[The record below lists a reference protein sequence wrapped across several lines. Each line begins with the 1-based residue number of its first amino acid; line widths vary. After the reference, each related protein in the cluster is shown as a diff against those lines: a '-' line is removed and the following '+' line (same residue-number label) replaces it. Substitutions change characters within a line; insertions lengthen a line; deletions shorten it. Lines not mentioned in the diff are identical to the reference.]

1 MRVPGLATLRGR
13 VRLLAIGITALVILL
28 AAVPLALL
36 LRSAAYADAER
47 EATYAAQNVS
57 DYLSSGTYDDAV
69 LDQYLDRVNDRTRW
83 PVTIVMSDGD
93 VLGADLPD
101 TALKVARRDRGRV
114 GGDVDRDGD
123 ADPRGYG
130 DGDADNLGSVST
142 ARTVSV
148 DDGRLVEIL
157 ADDGRGQACVVA
169 AVDDSAILSSVRTRY
184 ALVGVAA
191 LVLLLLAGAA
201 AEVTSRRLVR
211 PLRRTA
217 DTAGRLSAGDLTA
230 RAPEEG
236 PAEVAQVAVELNA
249 LAGRIDELLTAERES
264 TADLSHRLRTPLTA
278 VRLGVEALPA
288 SERKLELEQHVASL
302 ERTLTQVI
310 RAARRPQREGVHPR
324 ADATQVVRERLD
336 FWTPLAEDQERA
348 VVVDMPDGP
357 CWVRSS
363 ADDLA
368 TTIDA
373 LLENVMAH
381 TPEGTPFG
389 VRLALRSADVVIE
402 VHDEGPGIPPGA
414 VSRGQSDRGSSGLGL
429 DIARSTTE
437 AVGGAIEVRRGGGT
451 TTVRLTLPTSGP
463 PSQPADGQA

>member
-1 MRVPGLATLRGR
+1 MTIPGLASLRGR
-13 VRLLAIGITALVILL
+13 VLLLAVGIAGLVILL

-36 LRSAAYADAER
+36 LRSAAYDDAER

-57 DYLSSGTYDDAV
+57 DYLSSGTYDDQV
-69 LDQYLDRVNDRTRW
+69 LDQYLKRVNGRTSW

-93 VLGADLPD
+93 VLGAGLSSA
-101 TALKVARRDRGRV
+101 ALKSAT
-114 GGDVDRDGD
+114 RDGGRAID
-123 ADPRGYG
+123 ADGDGDQRGDG
-130 DGDADNLGSVST
+130 DGDADNLGFVSD
-142 ARTVSV
+142 ARTISV

-157 ADDGRGQACVVA
+157 ADDGDGQARVVA
-169 AVDDSAILSSVRTRY
+169 SVDNSVIFSSVRTRY

-191 LVLLLLAGAA
+191 LGLLLLAGAA

-217 DTAGRLSAGDLTA
+217 DTAGRLSAGDLAA

-249 LAGRIDELLTAERES
+249 LAGRIDELLTTERES

-288 SERKLELEQHVASL
+288 SERKVELEQHVASL
-302 ERTLTQVI
+302 QRTLTQVI

-324 ADATQVVRERLD
+324 ADAAAVVRERLE

-348 VVVDMPDGP
+348 VTVDVAGGES
-357 CWVRSS
+357 WVRSS

-389 VRLALRSADVVIE
+389 LRLVPGPEDVAIE
-402 VHDEGPGIPPGA
+402 VHDDGPGIPSGA
-414 VSRGQSDRGSSGLGL
+414 ISRGQSDRGSSGLGL

-437 AVGGAIEVRRGGGT
+437 AVGGTIEVGRVDGT
-451 TTVRLTLPTSGP
+451 TMVRITLPTAGSPQHG
-463 PSQPADGQA
+463 ADGAAQP